1 MAEKSLRL
9 SQNSPGRFYVD
20 STCIDCDLCRETAP
34 DFFRRNDELGVSVV
48 IRQPETPF
56 EVARAKA
63 ALEDCPSESIGDDGL
78 PKQRPTS
85 LAALQHDGATEHF
98 RIAAPFKHA

>member
-9 SQNSPGRFYVD
+9 PQNTFGRFYID
-20 STCIDCDLCRETAP
+20 STCIDCDMCRDTAP
-34 DFFRRNDELGVSVV
+34 EFFQRNNDIAMSVV
-48 IRQPETPF
+48 VRQPETPF

-78 PKQRPTS
+78 PKPR
-85 LAALQHDGATEHF
+85 ATTV
-98 RIAAPFKHA
+98 PS

>member
-9 SQNSPGRFYVD
+9 PQNTPGRFYVD
-20 STCIDCDLCRETAP
+20 STCIDCDMCRDTASE
-34 DFFRRNDELGVSVV
+34 FFQRNADIGMSVV

-63 ALEDCPSESIGDDGL
+63 ALEDCPSESIGDDGV
-78 PKQRPTS
+78 PKQHP
-85 LAALQHDGATEHF
+85 ATA
-98 RIAAPFKHA
+98 RS